1 MHILKGMND
10 FEIRNNNFLCHIE
23 SGWATFIVA
32 IVCVQGN
39 LLIMHKWQEPRW
51 SWARDAAGELK
62 VEFSSSESSKSNQ
75 VLSADSSQPIVYSYA
90 NRRTDGIGRLYSL
103 TNWKLS
109 WQNALQLETHLI
121 WQTTHTRTHTH
132 VFCCRWSVI
141 LWFLSLS
148 WQKFSSETIWLGKVV
163 YLLPGLIWA

>member
-23 SGWATFIVA
+23 SGWATYIVA

-121 WQTTHTRTHTH
+121 WQTAHTHTRTHT
-132 VFCCRWSVI
+132 R
-141 LWFLSLS
+141 LLLSLVGH
-148 WQKFSSETIWLGKVV
+148 FMVFI
-163 YLLPGLIWA
+163 P